1 MLEDKDLI
9 SLCDEDI
16 EELEDDFV
24 DKIALKD

>member
-1 MLEDKDLI
+1 VLEDKDLI